1 MVASGKISVE
11 EGEEL
16 LDALGQDAGDAA
28 GSFKQG
34 GTKSSKELKFLRVNV
49 QSAEKDNVDV
59 RVPLNLL
66 RAGMRLTSLI
76 PSHAVDQINCS
87 MKQRGIAF
95 DLNNLRQEDIE
106 SLIDSLGDM
115 EVHVDSKEGD
125 KVRVYCE

>member
-1 MVASGKISVE
+1 MIASGKISVE
-11 EGEEL
+11 EAEEL
-16 LDALGQDAGDAA
+16 LDALGQDAAEAA
-28 GSFKQG
+28 ESFKQG
-34 GTKSSKELKFLRVNV
+34 GTKTSKELKFLRVNV

-76 PSHAVDQINCS
+76 PSHAVDQINSS

-106 SLIDSLGDM
+106 SLINSLGDM